1 MLLHHARGT
10 FQPSF
15 MASALARGQ
24 PKLRQL
30 CAPQKARGHLR
41 AFEPRRDWNRIP
53 WLWSGFW
60 RWCSSVLASVC
71 CWQAFHEEYSRL
83 YLLAKETP
91 TPQNDTRLQHVL
103 IYLLQNNAP
112 QQVVER
118 TLLEQFA
125 DKNLSYDERC
135 VPQVWD
141 EAVLTQR
148 QQGPW

>member
-1 MLLHHARGT
+1 MLLNRDTIGRG
-10 FQPSF
+10 
-15 MASALARGQ
+15 
-24 PKLRQL
+24 
-30 CAPQKARGHLR
+30 
-41 AFEPRRDWNRIP
+41 IP
-53 WLWSGFW
+53 WLRGGFW
-60 RWCSSVLASVC
+60 RWCSSALSPVC

-91 TPQNDTRLQHVL
+91 TPRNDTRLQHVL

-135 VPQVWD
+135 VPQVCPHP
-141 EAVLTQR
+141 EAAQAVES
-148 QQGPW
+148 